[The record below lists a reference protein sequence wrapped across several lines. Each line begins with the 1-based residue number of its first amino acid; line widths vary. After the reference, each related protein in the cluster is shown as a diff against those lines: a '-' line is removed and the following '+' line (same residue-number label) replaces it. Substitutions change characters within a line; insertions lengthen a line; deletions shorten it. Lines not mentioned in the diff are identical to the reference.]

1 MKFKYNGRDGMKD
14 FNLSIAGIL
23 PMEETLKKGQE
34 IEINDNHELVP
45 RLRENGLWEEIIP
58 KPKESTKK
66 AKIKPKTNKGGD

>member
-14 FNLSIAGIL
+14 FNLAIEGVL

-34 IEINDNHELVP
+34 IEIPDDHKLVP
-45 RLRENGLWEEIIP
+45 RLRENGLWEELTD

-66 AKIKPKTNKGGD
+66 VKSKTKRGE